1 MHPLTSS
8 PSPQSS
14 PSDNSS
20 ISLIELSKRGLAPAN
35 FLEGVVVER
44 LNHQPEKYHI
54 GCMERIARIIITVEL
69 ILITLFI
76 IIPLVI
82 YLSITA
88 VIILITCIVMLYL
101 FLPLPK
107 PKLKGLRLFLG
118 IFIFPLGIVWNLLRS
133 LLHPRSEVEVW
144 EYRISSTNNSAPF
157 DGFFVMGKLAPRTL
171 SSGDE
176 VRVWVSKR
184 HGRPIFRRGEVLIN
198 GRRLPLHVVEERR
211 AVRRWTFSAVLLTA
225 FFILIFYITY
235 LSSSLQNYGGA
246 T

>member
-1 MHPLTSS
+1 MHPLTSA
-8 PSPQSS
+8 PQSPPRS
-14 PSDNSS
+14 PDNSG
-20 ISLIELSKRGLAPAN
+20 ISLIKLLKGGLAPAN

-54 GCMERIARIIITVEL
+54 GCMERIARIIITVDL

-82 YLSITA
+82 YLSIIA
-88 VIILITCIVMLYL
+88 VIILIPCIVMLYL
-101 FLPLPK
+101 FLPK
-107 PKLKGLRLFLG
+107 PKLKGPGLFHG
-118 IFIFPLGIVWNLLRS
+118 IFKFTLGPAWNLLRS
-133 LLHPRSEVEVW
+133 LLHSRSEVEVW

-171 SSGDE
+171 SKGDE
-176 VRVWVSKR
+176 VCVWVIKR

-211 AVRRWTFSAVLLTA
+211 AVRRWTFRAVVLTA
-225 FFILIFYITY
+225 FFIWIFYITY
-235 LSSSLQNYGGA
+235 LSSGLQNYGGA